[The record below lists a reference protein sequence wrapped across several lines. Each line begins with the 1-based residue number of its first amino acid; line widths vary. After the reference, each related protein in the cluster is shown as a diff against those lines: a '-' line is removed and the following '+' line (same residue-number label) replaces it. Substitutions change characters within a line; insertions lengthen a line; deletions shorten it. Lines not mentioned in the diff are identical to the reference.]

1 MTFWTYFILFFFPFV
16 GGSLGLLV
24 REQKPQQLKLYL
36 AFSGAFLFSIAAIS
50 LTPEV
55 YEKDLPINV
64 GYFVLIGFFLQIVV
78 DLFSKG
84 VEHGHLH
91 FHEIKKVPYG
101 VFAALSLHAL
111 LEGMASGTEIFGSG
125 THNNFVFG
133 IALHEI
139 PAAFAL
145 ITILKMSKIKKKYL
159 YSWVFVYALMTPIGA
174 AFSSLVLNTYLSEEI
189 LTYLVAVVI
198 GVFLHISTTI
208 LFENTE
214 DHRFSRYKLIAVSI
228 GIAIA
233 LVSVNFHIH

>member
-1 MTFWTYFILFFFPFV
+1 MSFWSYFILFFFPLF
-16 GGSLGLLV
+16 GGSLGLLI
-24 REQKPQQLKLYL
+24 REQKPKQLKLYL
-36 AFSGAFLFSIAAIS
+36 AFSGAFLFSISAIS

-55 YEKDLPINV
+55 YKADLPINV
-64 GYFVLIGFFLQIVV
+64 GYFVLVGFFLQIIV

-91 FHEIKKVPYG
+91 FHEIKKIPYG
-101 VFAALSLHAL
+101 VFAALCLHAL
-111 LEGMASGTEIFGSG
+111 LEGMASGTEIFGQG

-159 YSWVFVYALMTPIGA
+159 YSWVFLYAFMTPIGA
-174 AFSSLVLNTYLSEEI
+174 AFSSLVLNTYLDKDVLI
-189 LTYLVAVVI
+189 YLVAVVI

-214 DHRFSRYKLIAVSI
+214 DHKFSRYKLIAVSI

-233 LVSVNFHIH
+233 LISVNFHIH